1 MAQDIGNSN
10 LLEVWASSGA
20 VVEPDISKVEE
31 GWQLG
36 EQPPHE
42 FMNWLQN
49 TFGEKL
55 NHVLSNGTPQWNS
68 STSYGAGS
76 TVQRTG
82 SVWIAMEPNSN
93 SEPAT
98 GNTNWSRLLKL
109 ADASSEATADK
120 LALRDEN
127 GTFKVGEATDPAH
140 PVRLGDIKQ
149 DSDITVT
156 VGAGADFETI
166 NAALTHLSNFYPEY
180 KNTGV
185 TATIELQAGFEMAEQ
200 VLVRGIDFGWVTI
213 IGVDAQTTI
222 NNTALTID
230 FTTADYDFGSFPAFG
245 VSKGGVL
252 PRIGQ
257 LFIFDVAGVGGSK
270 HGVMAVGAGSNADI
284 LPGCGVVNAGEIGI
298 YATRGASISADD
310 ANASGAGGSRGM
322 YANTGSKI
330 NARDANVS
338 GAAGNGIQANNNST
352 IDARDI
358 DASNAG
364 SSGIRVSNGSIISA
378 SGATGTTNIAVNTLT
393 SDGIIFQ

>member
-82 SVWIAMEPNSN
+82 SVWMAMQPNSN
-93 SEPAT
+93 SEPAA
-98 GNTNWSRLLKL
+98 GNTNWSRLIKL
-109 ADASSEATADK
+109 A
-120 LALRDEN
+120 
-127 GTFKVGEATDPAH
+127 
-140 PVRLGDIKQ
+140 DIKQ

-180 KNTGV
+180 KSTGV
-185 TATIELQAGFEMAEQ
+185 TATIELQAGFVMSEQ
-200 VLVRGIDFGWVTI
+200 VLVRGIDLGWVTI
-213 IGVDAQTTI
+213 TGVDAQTTI
-222 NNTALTID
+222 ANAALTID
-230 FTTADYDFGSFPAFG
+230 FATADYGVEEYPAFG

-257 LFIFDVAGVGGSK
+257 LFIFDVAGVGGRK
-270 HGVMAVGAGSNADI
+270 HGVIAIGAGSSADV
-284 LPGCGVVNAGEIGI
+284 LVDCGVVNAGTHGI
-298 YATRGASISADD
+298 YADRGATINADNAD
-310 ANASGAGGSRGM
+310 ASGAGGDGIL
-322 YANTGSKI
+322 ANKGSTI
-330 NARDANVS
+330 NADNADAS
-338 GAAGNGIQANNNST
+338 GAGSEGIIANRGST
-352 IDARDI
+352 ISARGA

-364 SSGIRVSNGSIISA
+364 NNGIFSLNCSKINADGADASGAGNDGLRALNGSIINARS
-378 SGATGTTNIAVNTLT
+378 STGTTNIAVNTLA
-393 SDGIIFQ
+393 SGGIIFQ